1 MAKRLEHYEKKRD
14 FRVTSE
20 PSPQAGPARRA
31 GALLFMVHKHEATR
45 LHYDLRLEI
54 EGALASW
61 AIPKGPS
68 YDPAQ
73 KRLAVETED
82 HPLAYADFEGRIP
95 DGEYG
100 GGDSLIWDRGTW
112 QTAPPGQQQQQRA
125 NGHLKLVLEGE
136 KLKGL
141 WHLVRTRRAGEKGQ
155 WLLFKAKDQ
164 WADPAYDVV
173 ASRPESVVSG
183 RRITRGPVTAR
194 RLRAPHP
201 EPIQLLLQVWP
212 PMRPSPADAQ
222 RLGRG
227 PWALEVKYD
236 GYRGLAALSG
246 GRIALQS
253 RDGHDLSTRFPE
265 LARALS
271 EITVGEAVIDG
282 VIAAFDE
289 RGLASYEALGR
300 PRAQA
305 AYLAFDLLWLE
316 GEDLRRRP
324 LDERRE
330 LLESLL
336 SNADPSIRPAERIDG
351 GPKRAIEEARSRGI
365 TGVVAKRVGST
376 FQAGE
381 SRDWRRLMV
390 SPTQDVVI
398 AGIEPASAKGAQVGA
413 LLVAVREGDGLVYA
427 GRVEAGLTSAR
438 RRELWRLLEKDR
450 TPDPPAAGLP
460 RSRDAHWIEPKHV
473 AHVALAG
480 WTEDGRLR
488 EATFQGLRTDKSP
501 LECRR
506 ERPRAALGAGRGASG
521 RRRSPSGRL

>member
-1 MAKRLEHYEKKRD
+1 MAKRLEPYEKKRD
-14 FRVTSE
+14 FRVTPE
-20 PSPQAGPARRA
+20 PSPRAGPRRRE
-31 GALLFMVHKHEATR
+31 GTPLFMVHKHDATR

-54 EGALASW
+54 GGALASW

-73 KRLAVETED
+73 KRLAIETED

-112 QTAPPGQQQQQRA
+112 HTDPPGQEQQQRA
-125 NGHLKLVLEGE
+125 KGHLKLVLEGQ

-141 WHLVRTRRAGEKGQ
+141 WHLVRTRRAGEKQQ
-155 WLLFKAKDQ
+155 WLLFKAKDE
-164 WADPAYDVV
+164 WADPAYDVL

-183 RRITRGPVTAR
+183 RRITRGPVTQR

-201 EPIQLLLQVWP
+201 EPIQLLLKVWP
-212 PMRPSPADAQ
+212 PMRASLADPEH
-222 RLGRG
+222 LGRG
-227 PWALEVKYD
+227 PWKLEVKYD

-253 RDGHDLSTRFPE
+253 RDGHDLSAQFPE

-271 EITVGEAVIDG
+271 TITVGEAVIDG

-289 RGLASYEALGR
+289 RGLSSFEHLQR
-300 PRAQA
+300 PGSDRAFV
-305 AYLAFDLLWLE
+305 AFDLLWLE
-316 GEDLRRRP
+316 GEDLRTRP
-324 LDERRE
+324 LEERWE

-336 SNADPSIRPAERIDG
+336 FGSDPAIRLAERMDG
-351 GPKRAIEEARSRGI
+351 APQGAIEQARSRGI
-365 TGVVAKRVGST
+365 AALIAKRVG
-376 FQAGE
+376 AAYRGGE
-381 SRDWRRLMV
+381 SREWQKLVV

-398 AGIEPASAKGAQVGA
+398 AGFEPASTKMAQVGS
-413 LLVAVREGDGLVYA
+413 LLVAVREGDGFVYA

-450 TPDPPAAGLP
+450 TADPPAAGLP
-460 RSRDAHWIEPKHV
+460 RACDVHWIEPKHV
-473 AHVALAG
+473 AHVALAA
-480 WTEDGRLR
+480 WTEDGQLR
-488 EATFQGLRTDKSP
+488 DATFEGLRTDKSP
-501 LECRR
+501 LGCRR
-506 ERPRAALGAGRGASG
+506 ELPRAARRSGKSASG
-521 RRRSPSGRL
+521 RTRPRR